1 MTTALKV
8 TVLGSGTSTGVPV
21 IGCDCD
27 VCHSS
32 QPKNQRTRASLLLT
46 HDGHNIAIDTAPE
59 FRLQML
65 RVNAKTLAA
74 VLYTHIHAD
83 HCHGFDDLRMFAF
96 RDKDTSIPCYMHID
110 FIADFK
116 QRFSYAFD
124 PQTKYYGTLPQIDL
138 QPLPDKP
145 FTVAGLQIETVRLPH
160 GAIMTN
166 AFRIGR
172 FAYATDFKT
181 FTPALID
188 HWKDSIDTMV
198 ISGVRFRPHKTHSS
212 VQESVATLQALN
224 VRRGFISH
232 LSHEVDYHKHSAE
245 LPQGIN
251 FAYDGLNFEV

>member
-1 MTTALKV
+1 MPGLKV

-27 VCHSS
+27 VCNSP
-32 QPKNQRTRASLLLT
+32 QAENNRTRASLLLT
-46 HDGHNIAIDTAPE
+46 HEDRNIVIDTAPE

-65 RVNAKTLAA
+65 RAKAKTLAA

-96 RDKDTSIPCYMHID
+96 RDKDTSIPCYMHTD
-110 FIADFK
+110 FIAAFK

-124 PQTKYYGTLPQIDL
+124 AQTKYYGTLPQIDL
-138 QPLPDKP
+138 QPLPAKT
-145 FTVAGLQIETVRLPH
+145 FTTAGLRVETVRLPH
-160 GAIMTN
+160 GAVMTN
-166 AFRIGR
+166 AFRIGK

-181 FTPALID
+181 FAPALIAR
-188 HWKDSIDTMV
+188 WKDSIDTMV

-212 VQESVATLQALN
+212 VQESVAILQALN

-232 LSHEVDYHKHSAE
+232 LSHEVDYHKHRRA
-245 LPQGIN
+245 LPQGIS
-251 FAYDGLNFEV
+251 FAYDGLSFAV

>member
-1 MTTALKV
+1 MPALKV

-27 VCHSS
+27 VCHSQ
-32 QPKNQRTRASLLLT
+32 QPENHRTRASLLLNY
-46 HDGHNIAIDTAPE
+46 DGCNTVIDTAPE
-59 FRLQML
+59 FRLQVL
-65 RVNAKTLAA
+65 RAEVKSLAA

-96 RDKDTSIPCYMHID
+96 RDKDSSIPCYMHTD
-110 FIADFK
+110 FIAGFK

-124 PQTKYYGTLPQIDL
+124 AQTKYYGTLPQIDL

-145 FTVAGLQIETVRLPH
+145 FDVAGLQVETVRLPH
-160 GAIMTN
+160 GAVMTN
-166 AFRIGR
+166 AFRIGT

-181 FTPALID
+181 FAPELIA
-188 HWKDSIDTMV
+188 HWKDKIDTMV

-212 VQESVATLQALN
+212 VQESVAILQALN

-232 LSHEVDYHKHSAE
+232 LSHEVDYHKHRSE

-251 FAYDGLNFEV
+251 FAYDGLNFTV